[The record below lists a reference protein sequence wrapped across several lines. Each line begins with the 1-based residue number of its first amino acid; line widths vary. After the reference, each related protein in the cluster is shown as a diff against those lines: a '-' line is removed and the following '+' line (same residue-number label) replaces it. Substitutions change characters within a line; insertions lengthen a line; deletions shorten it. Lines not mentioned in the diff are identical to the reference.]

1 MNWIDDKDMTAAKQ
15 FETHYTQNIT
25 REGATELLDWLKA
38 TDFFTAPAST
48 RYHGAYESGLCEH
61 SVTVLKWMRR
71 LAAGLPELMRSYT
84 WENIAVTALL
94 HDVCK
99 VGCYKTEM
107 RNTKDENGH
116 WIKVPY
122 YTFEA
127 DFAYG
132 GHGAK
137 SVFLIGKYMTL
148 TDDEA
153 VAINCH
159 MGAYDRSPADYSI
172 GAAFTQHPLALMLSF
187 ADQLAT
193 FIDGR

>member
-1 MNWIDDKDMTAAKQ
+1 MSWIDNKDMTAAQQ
-15 FETHYTQNIT
+15 FETYYAQNIT
-25 REGATELLDWLKA
+25 RNGAMELLEWLKT

-48 RYHGAYESGLCEH
+48 RYHGAHESGLCEH

-71 LAAGLPELMRSYT
+71 LGAAFPEIMRSYT
-84 WENIAVTALL
+84 WENITVAALL
-94 HDVCK
+94 HDICK
-99 VGCYKTEM
+99 INCYKTEM
-107 RNTKDENGH
+107 RNTKDENGQ

-122 YTFEA
+122 YTFDE

-137 SVFLIGKYMTL
+137 SVFLIGKHMAL

-172 GAAFTQHPLALMLSF
+172 GTAFTQHPLALALSF

>member
-1 MNWIDDKDMTAAKQ
+1 MNENDDKKWTASER
-15 FETHYTQNIT
+15 FEAYYQQNIL
-25 REGATELLDWLKA
+25 REGAAELLDWLKT

-48 RYHGAYESGLCEH
+48 RYHGAYENGLCEH
-61 SVTVLKWMRR
+61 SVAVLEQLKR
-71 LAAGLPELMRSYT
+71 LWAAYPEAMGEYT
-84 WENIAVTALL
+84 RESIVIVALL

-107 RNTKDENGH
+107 RNTKDENGY

-122 YTFEA
+122 YTFEE

-159 MGAYDRSPADYSI
+159 MGAYDRAPGDYSL
-172 GAAFTQHPLALMLSF
+172 GAAFTQHPLALMLSC
-187 ADQLAT
+187 ADQAAT